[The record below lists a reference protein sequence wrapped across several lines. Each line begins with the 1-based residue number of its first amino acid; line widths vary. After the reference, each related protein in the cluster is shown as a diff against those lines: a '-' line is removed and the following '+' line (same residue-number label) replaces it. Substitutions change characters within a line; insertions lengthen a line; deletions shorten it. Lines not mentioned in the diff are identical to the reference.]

1 MGEQPLPTHGACV
14 LSAINLSEYV
24 LNPWTPEV
32 RFDYENLAKDLRY
45 IYRAMNE
52 IVDEGI
58 TRHAL
63 PEQQEV
69 ARNYRNIGIGY
80 QGIADMFIK
89 FMMPYG
95 SDASKQL
102 LKDVCRF
109 VFINCLMINVEFG
122 HKYGSFPAFNRQYK
136 YDQTDIMKWAFK
148 DIENKPHIEAL
159 RNCSMLTIAPTGSIS
174 NLFGC
179 SGGIEPHFA
188 LSYMRHSVVLNKDYE
203 VVPDIIQQYLLL
215 HPEDSKDN
223 LPYYFVTA
231 ADIDPKDRID
241 IQAIAQQYVDSAI
254 SSTLNLPKGTTPE
267 EIEQIYLNAWS
278 KGLKGVTVYV
288 DGSRDPIL
296 YVSKDNDTESD
307 FITDN
312 QAPKRPKELQ
322 AELIVQKAKGFSYA
336 VIVGMLHGRPYEVFA
351 FEMPEG
357 SEIQPTTGTIIK
369 VKRGQYQFTS
379 EHFTID
385 NLQLKTDQIEERAI
399 TMLCSQLL
407 RHGVD
412 IKYIIKTAKKINPV
426 ITSFTSAVCRV
437 LGRYLTEEEVQGRVC
452 PECGAPIIKE
462 GGCEHCTKCTY
473 SKCNLLIKT
482 C

>member
-24 LNPWTPEV
+24 LNPWTRDV
-32 RFDYENLAKDLRY
+32 KFDYESLAKDLRH
-45 IYRAMNE
+45 IYLAMND
-52 IVDEGI
+52 IVDEGMN
-58 TRHAL
+58 RHAL
-63 PEQQEV
+63 PEQREI
-69 ARNYRNIGIGY
+69 ARKYRNIGIGY

-89 FMMPYG
+89 FGYPYG
-95 SDASKQL
+95 SDLSKHL
-102 LKDVCRF
+102 LHDVCRF
-109 VFINCLMINVEFG
+109 VFVNCTMINIE
-122 HKYGSFPAFNRQYK
+122 YGSRFGNFPAFNYENH
-136 YDQTDIMKWAFK
+136 YEETDIIKWAFK
-148 DIENKPHIEAL
+148 DMDKPRINAL

-188 LSYMRHSVVLNKDYE
+188 LSYMRHSVVLDKDYE
-203 VVPDIIQQYLLL
+203 VVPDIIQQYLTL
-215 HPEDSKDN
+215 HPEDSIDN

-254 SSTLNLPKGTTPE
+254 SSTLNLPRETTPE
-267 EIEQIYLNAWS
+267 DIEQIYLNAWS

-296 YVSKDNDTESD
+296 YVNKETDESD

-312 QAPKRPKELQ
+312 HAPKRPKELQ
-322 AELIVQKAKGFSYA
+322 AELTVQKAKGFSYA
-336 VIVGMLHGRPYEVFA
+336 VIVGMLHDRPYEVFA

-357 SEIQPTTGTIIK
+357 SEIQPTIGKIIK
-369 VKRGQYQFTS
+369 VKRGQYRFESDTFS
-379 EHFTID
+379 IN
-385 NLQLKTDQIEERAI
+385 NLQLSTDKVEERAI
-399 TMLCSQLL
+399 TILCSQLL

-426 ITSFTSAVCRV
+426 ITSFTSVVCRV
-437 LGRYLTEEEVQGRVC
+437 LGKYTTSEIDESRKC
-452 PECGAPIIKE
+452 PECGAPIVKE

-482 C
+482 N